1 MKQDLGRQLSIRA
14 TAYVAGEAVP
24 FFWPMRTFVKR
35 NPLHGL
41 EHLAFEE
48 ALAKGADLFRAR
60 TFLSRGQYQA
70 YLAGGKVS
78 AESLEHEIAA
88 AIGEAA
94 GEAKNA
100 ATLPGIDLGAWVKSL
115 LTGCIDPLSPAVAA
129 KGPDLHAALHGAE
142 IPAAP
147 ASREAV
153 EAELLAAFPDDRP
166 LYEAIDALFGTEL
179 GERLDGQVIRACLAF
194 FDEGQS
200 VWSMPDRSKGFFTA
214 WRNVAPSGARR
225 VLAEVEA
232 GAPAGTAPGPERV
245 IDHVLSAIG
254 VPSEA
259 RPTYLTREMMRLQGW
274 SGFIRWRAQA
284 KRYYWSQEHP
294 GDLVDLLAV
303 RCTLGM
309 ALMQGLE
316 GCPVTVPALRDLC
329 AQRPFEMALRRD
341 YHERRV
347 PAPMIRDVQTAV
359 ERGKASRLD
368 KVASRYLA
376 ERHRAAHRRL
386 AGELQRLGR
395 KTGQL
400 DALMSL
406 GPEDLAAL
414 VDLLSRIERREGMIW
429 LRASEATALDTLM
442 GGLTLTPP
450 PPRDKRPF
458 VQAAFCIDVRSER
471 IRRHLEGVGDYQTF
485 GIAGFFGVPASL
497 LELGKG
503 SEKHLC
509 PVLLTPRNLVLEMSA
524 ADWSDEAA
532 VTLLD
537 KVMHELKETVISPF
551 VTVEAIGLLFGLD
564 MIGKTLAPQTYHRLR
579 ERLDAKKPRTHLI
592 LDKLSREQA
601 DSIVRAVQRAV
612 IIEAAEHELGLPT
625 EDINDAIVRELRE
638 YALKNAEPSPD
649 LAARLKTDEPGL
661 AGFVEQLREV
671 YRINRGVADMQM
683 EHLGR
688 VGFGL
693 EEQVMFVQ
701 QALSSIGLSEN
712 FSRFVLLVGHG
723 STSENNAYE
732 SSLDCGA
739 CGGND
744 GLSSARILANMAN
757 KHTVRRRLAEK
768 GIEIPD
774 DTWFLPAMHNTTTD
788 EIALHDLELLPATHL
803 VYLDRLRVGLA
814 SASRLCAQERLPAL
828 GFRSDHGCDPRAALR
843 GTQRNAVD
851 WSQVRPEWGLSGNA
865 YFVIGRRDLTRGTSM
880 DGRAFLHSYDYRLD
894 PKRRLLENILTGPL
908 VVGQWINLEHY
919 FSTVDNDRLGAGSK
933 VYQNVTGQ
941 FGVMTGNLSDLRTGL
956 PSQTVL
962 NRGQPYHQPL
972 RLTTLIEAPF
982 DHAMRAIN
990 GVASVKRLVLNGWI
1004 RMVILDP
1011 VTGQAHVFDESKWI
1025 TRPSQIDQT
1034 EDLVTR

>member
-1 MKQDLGRQLSIRA
+1 MKSDLGRHLNIRA
-14 TAYVAGEAVP
+14 TAYVAGEVVP

-41 EHLAFEE
+41 EHLPFKD
-48 ALAKGADLFRAR
+48 ALSKGGDLFRAQ
-60 TFLSRGQYQA
+60 TFLPRGQYQQ
-70 YLAGGKVS
+70 YLVAGKIS
-78 AESLEHEIAA
+78 KEALEREICEAT
-88 AIGEAA
+88 EAA
-94 GEAKNA
+94 D
-100 ATLPGIDLGAWVKSL
+100 LPGIDINAWVSSL
-115 LTGCIDPLSPAVAA
+115 VANFGRVISPEPMPS
-129 KGPDLHAALHGAE
+129 GTDLYTALHGTSISARVPSNAE
-142 IPAAP
+142 IR
-147 ASREAV
+147 S
-153 EAELLAAFPDDRP
+153 ELLDAFPDERP
-166 LYEAIDALFGTEL
+166 IYEVIDALFGTDV
-179 GERLDGQVIRACLAF
+179 GKQLDEHVIRACLAF

-200 VWSMPDRSKGFFTA
+200 VWSMPDRELGFFTA
-214 WRNVAPSGARR
+214 WRNI
-225 VLAEVEA
+225 
-232 GAPAGTAPGPERV
+232 APAGAKRILAEIEASAPAGEPLGPERA
-245 IDHVLSAIG
+245 IDHVLGSLGIQQE
-254 VPSEA
+254 VWPSSF
-259 RPTYLTREMMRLQGW
+259 TRELVRLPGW

-284 KRYYWSQEHP
+284 KRYFWSREYP

-303 RCTLGM
+303 RATLGL
-309 ALMQGLE
+309 ALLREQSDFPGTL
-316 GCPVTVPALRDLC
+316 PTVRDLLEEK
-329 AQRPFEMALRRD
+329 PLEMMLRRD
-341 YHERRV
+341 FHERRI
-347 PAPMIRDVQTAV
+347 PAAMIRNVHTAL
-359 ERGKASRLD
+359 ELGRCEDIDDIAK
-368 KVASRYLA
+368 RYLA
-376 ERHRAAHRRL
+376 ERNRAHVLRL
-386 AGELQRLGR
+386 AEDLQDLGR
-395 KTGQL
+395 TTGQL

-406 GPEDLAAL
+406 SAEKVTDLVKAL
-414 VDLLSRIERREGMIW
+414 GRIEKKEGMIW

-442 GGLTLTPP
+442 NGISLEPM

-471 IRRHLEGVGDYQTF
+471 IRRHLESVGDYQTF
-485 GIAGFFGVPASL
+485 GIAGFFGVPVSL

-509 PVLLTPRNLVLEMSA
+509 PVLLTPKNLVLEMSA
-524 ADWSDEAA
+524 ADWTDEAA

-564 MIGKTLAPQTYHRLR
+564 MIGKTLAPQIYHSLR
-579 ERLDAKKPRTHLI
+579 KRLDAKKPRTHLI
-592 LDKLSREQA
+592 LDKLSRDQA

-625 EDINDAIVRELRE
+625 EDVTDRTVRELRE
-638 YALKNAEPSPD
+638 FALGNADASEN
-649 LAARLKTDEPGL
+649 LATRLRTDADGL
-661 AGFVEQLREV
+661 TAFVTRLRDV
-671 YRINRGVADMQM
+671 YRINRRFADLQM

-693 EEQVMFVQ
+693 EEQVTFVH
-701 QALSSIGLSEN
+701 QALSSIGLTEN

-744 GLSSARILANMAN
+744 GLSSARVLASMAN

-768 GIEIPD
+768 GIDIPD

-814 SASRLCAQERLPAL
+814 SASRLCAKERLPAL
-828 GFRSDHGCDPRAALR
+828 GFRSDNERDPGAAYR
-843 GTQRNAVD
+843 RTQRNAVD
-851 WSQVRPEWGLSGNA
+851 WSQARPEWGLSGNA
-865 YFVIGRRDLTRGTSM
+865 YFVIGRRALTKDTAL

-919 FSTVDNDRLGAGSK
+919 FSTVDNERFGAGSK

-962 NRGQPYHQPL
+962 NRGEPYHQPL
-972 RLTTLIEAPF
+972 RLITLIEAPF
-982 DHAMRAIN
+982 EHAKQAIN
-990 GVASVKRLVLNGWI
+990 GVVSIKRLVVNGWI
-1004 RMVILDP
+1004 RMIVLDP
-1011 VTGQAHVFDESKWI
+1011 
-1025 TRPSQIDQT
+1025 QT
-1034 EDLVTR
+1034 EKTHVYDEAKWTTCPFPFNKLEDLQIA